1 MILITIALRLIGWGY
16 ATTAAFGFAL
26 LGWKAW
32 PLAVA
37 AIVFIWTGRK
47 LEERRQARKL
57 RRHMARQ
64 QRIEQRAYRAAA

>member
-16 ATTAAFGFAL
+16 ATTAAFGFLL

-37 AIVFIWTGRK
+37 ALVFIWTGRK
-47 LEERRQARKL
+47 LEERRQARRL
-57 RRHMARQ
+57 RRGWARQ
-64 QRIEQRAYRAAA
+64 ARIEQRAFRTHA